1 LAERWQTLV
10 FGKNKAKSPTSGLEG
25 PRLKR
30 PHPTKSKIQEEHK
43 MKNEQLKAYVDGIRD
58 DLKNLYE
65 LEISDDERE
74 EREENGEPYDL
85 YSYFNDVL
93 DIEYTI
99 SSRGDFLG
107 ARIYVTLGGPTVW
120 IDTREGYVKG
130 AWGADREESWI
141 PCEIV
146 DEINEIFS

>member
-1 LAERWQTLV
+1 
-10 FGKNKAKSPTSGLEG
+10 
-25 PRLKR
+25 
-30 PHPTKSKIQEEHK
+30 
-43 MKNEQLKAYVDGIRD
+43 MKNELKAYVDGIRD

-107 ARIYVTLGGPTVW
+107 ARIYVTLGGPNVW

-130 AWGADREESWI
+130 AWGADRAESWI

-146 DEINEIFS
+146 DEINEIFSEYYESVR